1 LPSLNKIRNDQET
14 IREGRPE
21 KMKQIE
27 KTLQKTVKKEG
38 FSSKPSNLI
47 KELLPHSSSAKVL
60 GGREEMSSIANS
72 LEG

>member
-1 LPSLNKIRNDQET
+1 LPSVKIIRNDQET

-27 KTLQKTVKKEG
+27 KTLQKTFKKEG
-38 FSSKPSNLI
+38 FSSKPSDLI

-60 GGREEMSSIANS
+60 GDRKKCPP
-72 LEG
+72 L